1 MSKIVLYNLHSERYW
16 KGGGVFHCSPTNDQ
30 KMKLFRLCGTCV
42 CFSDLSPEFEPEFEF
57 EFDLNSFFMSRGT
70 TNGPIDMGQRSW
82 VPLENPLEK
91 KKPPSYVERFDVELT
106 KA

>member
-1 MSKIVLYNLHSERYW
+1 
-16 KGGGVFHCSPTNDQ
+16 
-30 KMKLFRLCGTCV
+30 MKLFRLCGTCV